1 MLGKSFPRVTTAVFI
16 YKICVLKGLR
26 IKLRNIWATF
36 VETLSPRCFKMAQS
50 SHSDGRKLSSSA
62 LHVYDNLGTTPSS
75 FLDSIKVIAKCTL
88 LLRNSYL
95 FLFIFTEQIEIDEFI
110 SEQSICLCC
119 KNKFW
124 WNGCGSV
131 DRVVVSNARGPQF
144 KSNNQQNFITNLFT
158 VNCWKD
164 DNKAKEACDGSI
176 GKSYIWKVKIK
187 NKKHKL
193 FLAGARNE
201 QKTENEFFA
210 LRVPNYFWVTITWQI
225 SAS

>member
-110 SEQSICLCC
+110 SEQSIRLCC
-119 KNKFW
+119 KNK
-124 WNGCGSV
+124 
-131 DRVVVSNARGPQF
+131 
-144 KSNNQQNFITNLFT
+144 SNNFYLTKLNFDTMVVAQSIEWLFPMPE
-158 VNCWKD
+158 VHSLNPII
-164 DNKAKEACDGSI
+164 S
-176 GKSYIWKVKIK
+176 KI
-187 NKKHKL
+187 L
-193 FLAGARNE
+193 
-201 QKTENEFFA
+201 
-210 LRVPNYFWVTITWQI
+210 
-225 SAS
+225 